1 MSRHALSQ
9 PTSHPSSHSHSS
21 SRSTPAPPTRRP
33 HAPRRRRV
41 GLWLGLALALAIGCQ
56 EEGARAEGEAP
67 SDPAIRAI
75 DAFIAE
81 HPVDKQNPRWR
92 TQLTKPPRV
101 EFAKDRKYYWKL
113 QTNLGDM
120 KFRLFDDVAPMH
132 VSSTIYLTRLGFY
145 DSLKFHR
152 VIAGFMA
159 QGGDPLGNG
168 RGNPG
173 FRYAGEF
180 SPKVRHDGPGIL
192 SMANAGPGTDGSQF
206 FITFKAT
213 PHLNDKHT
221 VFGKVEPGKSLETI
235 RKMEALA
242 PPPPS
247 RSSTPTRPITIERAT
262 IVIE

>member
-1 MSRHALSQ
+1 MPRSPSAQSTFPSAPARATGHARAQRRSRL
-9 PTSHPSSHSHSS
+9 
-21 SRSTPAPPTRRP
+21 
-33 HAPRRRRV
+33 V
-41 GLWLGLALALAIGCQ
+41 LGLGLALALAIGCQ
-56 EEGARAEGEAP
+56 QEDARADEKPA
-67 SDPAIRAI
+67 SDPAIQAI

-81 HPVDKQNPRWR
+81 HPVDKQSPRWR
-92 TQLTKPPRV
+92 TRLEKPPRV
-101 EFAKDRKYYWKL
+101 EFAKDRRYYWKL
-113 QTNLGDM
+113 KTNLGEM
-120 KFRLFDDVAPMH
+120 KFRLFEDVAPMH

-145 DSLKFHR
+145 DSLKLHR

-180 SPKVRHDGPGIL
+180 SPKARHDAAGIL

-206 FITFKAT
+206 FITFKPT

-221 VFGKVEPGKSLETI
+221 VFGKAEPGRSLETI

-247 RSSTPTRPITIERAT
+247 RGSTPTRPITIERAT

>member
-1 MSRHALSQ
+1 MRRHVR
-9 PTSHPSSHSHSS
+9 
-21 SRSTPAPPTRRP
+21 SRSICQSPTAPATRRP
-33 HAPRRRRV
+33 RTPRRSRL
-41 GLWLGLALALAIGCQ
+41 GFWLGLALALAIGCQ
-56 EEGARAEGEAP
+56 DDGARAEGETP
-67 SDPAIRAI
+67 SDPAIRAV
-75 DAFIAE
+75 DAFIAK

-92 TQLTKPPRV
+92 TQLEKPPQV
-101 EFAKDRKYYWKL
+101 EFAKGRKYYWKL
-113 QTNLGDM
+113 QTNLGEM
-120 KFRLFDDVAPMH
+120 KFRLFEDVAPMH

-180 SPKVRHDGPGIL
+180 SPKARHDGPGIL

-221 VFGKVEPGKSLETI
+221 VFGKALPGKSLETI
-235 RKMEALA
+235 EKMEQLA